1 MLQEQRFAGLGKLN
15 LPVTGD
21 MGSAEVQQFCR
32 VDEQGKCLLRRAA
45 QQMGLSAA
53 GVSLRYT
60 FRVLGMTAAPHASP
74 NGRIARLVKAIP

>member
-1 MLQEQRFAGLGKLN
+1 MEGGEPSPVIRERMEAARMLQEQRFAGLGKLN

-45 QQMGLSAA
+45 QQMGLSARA
-53 GVSLRYT
+53 YHCVTHFVS
-60 FRVLGMTAAPHASP
+60 
-74 NGRIARLVKAIP
+74 